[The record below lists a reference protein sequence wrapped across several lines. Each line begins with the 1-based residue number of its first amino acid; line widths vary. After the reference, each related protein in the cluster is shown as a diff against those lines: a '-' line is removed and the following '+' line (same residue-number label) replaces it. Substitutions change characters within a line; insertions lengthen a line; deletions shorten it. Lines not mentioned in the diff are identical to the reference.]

1 MARVLLQ
8 IVLPFLAPFILFCLC
23 RLLVTR
29 GRGLLESAPWFA
41 LTVSGLALA
50 CVSLVT
56 LAFTGGWEP
65 GGEYVP
71 PHLEDGRVVP
81 GRVVPPGEGGGG

>member
-8 IVLPFLAPFILFCLC
+8 IVLPFLAPFVLFYLY

-29 GRGLLESAPWFA
+29 GRGFFESTPWFV
-41 LTVSGLALA
+41 LTLSGLALA